1 MCNMCKYIY
10 CYQKVLMK
18 ISLPLKQEGD
28 ETDPNNGLGCV
39 PTGAVPLAASVAEE
53 QQQLCT
59 FTS

>member
-1 MCNMCKYIY
+1 
-10 CYQKVLMK
+10 MK

-28 ETDPNNGLGCV
+28 ETDPNNSLGCV
-39 PTGAVPLAASVAEE
+39 PTGAVPLAASVAGE